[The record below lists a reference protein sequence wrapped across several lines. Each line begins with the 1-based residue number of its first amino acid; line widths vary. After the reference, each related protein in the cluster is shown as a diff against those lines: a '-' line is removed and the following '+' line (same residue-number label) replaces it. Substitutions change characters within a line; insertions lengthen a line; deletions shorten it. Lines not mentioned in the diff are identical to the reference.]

1 MQSQRATASQSAS
14 QSGTSYESPYTIF
27 QPVQSCQLKF
37 SDPTTPFQHAH
48 SNPALPHGFREC
60 RPQTTDDTQVQADTS
75 PEESQ
80 NRILDLMQHYP
91 SAGFSQGVAFIVVT
105 YPIVQ
110 KRLKNSS
117 RPYEAPLMIVPCVSE
132 KLYHDRYRESDKLRP
147 DGTEIDWPTPY
158 WHFDVGCACMIIFLT
173 AVNEGLASALAGAF
187 RPDLLRKEL
196 GILPDFHP
204 VGIISIGYPD
214 LERDTPSPSL
224 KRGHRPKRE
233 VIHYNNW

>member
-1 MQSQRATASQSAS
+1 MDFARVVRKRRMIRAFK
-14 QSGTSYESPYTIF
+14 PV
-27 QPVQSCQLKF
+27 PVQEDKI
-37 SDPTTPFQHAH
+37 
-48 SNPALPHGFREC
+48 R
-60 RPQTTDDTQVQADTS
+60 
-75 PEESQ
+75 
-80 NRILDLMQHYP
+80 RILELAQHYP
-91 SAGFSQGVAFIVVT
+91 SAGFSQGVSFILIT
-105 YPIVQ
+105 EPERIRRLRQ
-110 KRLKNSS
+110 LSRLKGD
-117 RPYEAPLMIVPCVSE
+117 APVLVVPCVSE
-132 KLYHDRYRESDKLRP
+132 KLYHDRYRESDKIRP

-196 GILPDFHP
+196 GIPPDFHP

-224 KRGHRPKRE
+224 KRGHRPRRE